1 MSLKCLSLEL
11 WCNWS
16 QQRRGLCLAKR
27 HLRSEMKPVKYR
39 DLGNLYHQ
47 LKEMDVNR
55 ASELTYRCIG
65 LRHQNFNHAN
75 SKC

>member
-1 MSLKCLSLEL
+1 M
-11 WCNWS
+11 
-16 QQRRGLCLAKR
+16 AKR